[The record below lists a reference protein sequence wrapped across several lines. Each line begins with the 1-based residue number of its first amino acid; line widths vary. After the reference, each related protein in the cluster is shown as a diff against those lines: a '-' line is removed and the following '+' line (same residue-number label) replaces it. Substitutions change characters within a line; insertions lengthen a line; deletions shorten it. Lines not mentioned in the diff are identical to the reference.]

1 MSLQPFFTPE
11 AIEAESFAIIDREAP
26 CPRPFPA
33 AEWEVARRMIHAS
46 GDMDLLKLLVFQNRA
61 VEAGVSA
68 LRRGGLVLADTKMA
82 QAGISERLLEK
93 TGSRCRSIFSFL
105 PPGERPVGMTRTR
118 LAMRHAES
126 ALPGSILAVGNAPT
140 ALIALL
146 DWLDRGGEAPAL
158 VLAMPVGFVNAAQ
171 TKEMVRERGLPA
183 ILVTGRRG
191 GTALAVAAV
200 NALIRLALA
209 EKENAA
215 GGRPG

>member
-1 MSLQPFFTPE
+1 MSLQPFFTPGE
-11 AIEAESFAIIDREAP
+11 IEAESFAIIDREAP
-26 CPRPFPA
+26 FPRPFPA

-46 GDMDLLKLLVFQNRA
+46 GDIELLKLLVFQNGA
-61 VEAGVSA
+61 VAAGVDA
-68 LRRGGLVLADTKMA
+68 LRRGCLVLADTRMA

-93 TGSRCRSIFSFL
+93 TGSRCRPLHSFL
-105 PPGERPVGMTRTR
+105 PPGETPRDMTRTQ

-126 ALPGSILAVGNAPT
+126 VLPRSILAVGNAPT
-140 ALIALL
+140 ALIALM
-146 DWLDRGGEAPAL
+146 DYLDRGGEAPAL

-171 TKEMVRERGLPA
+171 TKEMVRERGLRA
-183 ILVTGRRG
+183 ITVAGRRG

-209 EKENAA
+209 KREGAA